1 MYKLI
6 KYTIYITANNVY
18 GSHDS
23 ALNVLFI
30 HGKRLIFSADNAT
43 FFNHIS
49 CGDIHGI
56 LLCAD
61 FLHPQAHA
69 RQHRKK
75 GRLIAAPFNM
85 YAYL

>member
-43 FFNHIS
+43 FFDHIS

-61 FLHPQAHA
+61 FFASTGTRTAASQ
-69 RQHRKK
+69 K
-75 GRLIAAPFNM
+75 GTAYRRPF
-85 YAYL
+85 